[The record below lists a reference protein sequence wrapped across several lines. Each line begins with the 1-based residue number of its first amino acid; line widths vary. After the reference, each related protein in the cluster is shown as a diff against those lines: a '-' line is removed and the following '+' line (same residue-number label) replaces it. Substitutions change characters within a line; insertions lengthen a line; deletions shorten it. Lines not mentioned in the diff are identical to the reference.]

1 MYRCPVC
8 GSTQVI
14 WDEFRGEVIC
24 SSCGLVIDQI
34 YYTYRTSG
42 EKTAEDKSREGKDN
56 RKISG
61 KPGRILRI
69 YNRLFGSWSL
79 RKGLDVDINSLETLS
94 SGVYTGRVFRHHRDT
109 LLEKMFDISPSLKKI
124 YEYTSMFPKLS
135 SRTFRARLLISYMLL
150 KESGNGFASNE
161 ILSRAFSISKN
172 HLNRVK
178 KELRNYPELS
188 KFIGS
193 LNIDA
198 REIEELDRYIIKIAN
213 TSKSF

>member
-8 GSTQVI
+8 GSTEVI
-14 WDEFRGEVIC
+14 WDEFRGEVVC

-34 YYTYRTSG
+34 YYTYRNSNDRI
-42 EKTAEDKSREGKDN
+42 AEDKPREKKDYK
-56 RKISG
+56 KIND
-61 KPGRILRI
+61 KPGRILRM
-69 YNRLFGSWSL
+69 YNKLFGSWNL
-79 RKGLDVDINSLETLS
+79 RRGLDINISSLEALN
-94 SGVYTGRVFRHHRDT
+94 SGVYTGRVFRHNRDV

-124 YEYTSMFPKLS
+124 YDYTSLFPKLS
-135 SRTFRARLLISYMLL
+135 SRTFRTRLLISYMLL
-150 KESGNGFASNE
+150 KVSGNGFASNE
-161 ILSRAFSISKN
+161 VLSRAFSISKN

-198 REIEELDRYIIKIAN
+198 KEIEELDRYITKIAN
-213 TSKSF
+213 TSKVL